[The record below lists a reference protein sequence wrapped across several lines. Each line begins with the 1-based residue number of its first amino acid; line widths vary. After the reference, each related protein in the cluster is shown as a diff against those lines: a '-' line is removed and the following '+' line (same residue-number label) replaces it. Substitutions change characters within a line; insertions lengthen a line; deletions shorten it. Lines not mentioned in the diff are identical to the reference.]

1 MTQLSDALFTT
12 TQQHVLALLYGKPE
26 KSFYLKEI
34 LRMTGMGVATIK
46 RELSRMTAAGILTL
60 QKIGNQHHYQA
71 NPACPIYMEL
81 LGIVRK
87 SIGLVAVL
95 QSALLPM
102 DEVLNL
108 AFVYGSIAKGSE
120 HAESDIDLMLIG
132 EDLAYGEVMALLI
145 PAEEALGRP
154 INPTLYTPSGFKDK
168 LAQQNHFL
176 ERVMEQPKIMV
187 KGVTDD
193 IGKFIQ
199 H

>member
-26 KSFYLKEI
+26 TSFYLKEI
-34 LRMTGMGVATIK
+34 LRMMGMGVATIK

-95 QSALLPM
+95 QDALLSM
-102 DEVLNL
+102 DDVLNL
-108 AFVYGSIAKGSE
+108 AFVYGSVAKGSE

-132 EDLAYGEVMALLI
+132 EDLAYGEVMGLLI

-154 INPTLYTPSGFKDK
+154 INPTLYTPSGFTDK

-193 IGKFIQ
+193 MDKFI
-199 H
+199 

>member
-95 QSALLPM
+95 QDALLPM
-102 DEVLNL
+102 DDVLNL
-108 AFVYGSIAKGSE
+108 AFVYGSVAKGSE

-132 EDLAYGEVMALLI
+132 EDLAYGEVMGLLI

-154 INPTLYTPSGFKDK
+154 INPTLYTPSGFTDK